1 MELKTIMEKTIIQML
16 SSYNDSM
23 IGRLTVILDI
33 YFVTLK

>member
-1 MELKTIMEKTIIQML
+1 MEKNIIQMVP
-16 SSYNDSM
+16 SYNDLM